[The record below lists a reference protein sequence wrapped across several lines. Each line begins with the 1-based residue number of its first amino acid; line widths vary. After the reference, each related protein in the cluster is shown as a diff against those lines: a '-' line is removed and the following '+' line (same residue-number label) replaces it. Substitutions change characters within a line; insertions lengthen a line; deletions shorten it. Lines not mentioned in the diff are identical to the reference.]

1 MNVTL
6 KEISDFL
13 NLNPQYK
20 NQVEVQTRFGY
31 KKIENAGITAFDST
45 IGLFTESGKRIK
57 TSPDHLM
64 LSRNLEWVKSKE
76 LNVGDFLYSKDGVE
90 IISKIRYNKTKQNLY
105 DLQVA
110 EVKEFYANDLVSHNS
125 SFYEALF
132 FGLYG
137 KSFRKVNKEGLINTT
152 NGKNTLVEVEL
163 IADGKPVKI
172 VRGIKPN
179 TFEIYLNGVLKNQ
192 DASVWDYQGWLES
205 TVLRMDER
213 TFRQL
218 VILGSTSFVP
228 FMSLKTW
235 ERRAV
240 IEDILSLGVYSQML
254 NVVKKKST
262 ETNQTRED
270 TSRAIENK
278 RVQLAAFNRS
288 LKDIESVI
296 SASAAGYTEKIE
308 QNLNSIQ
315 ILEESKEKLGQKFEN
330 EHVNK
335 TNSEIDKLEGLINRS
350 DKILHTLESALRKV
364 DNDIAFFDDHDHCP
378 TCHQEI
384 QESFKVG
391 IVEKAKNEK
400 LAKVLAVGSLTEHR
414 KEFNSQLIE
423 LRKFMADYSE
433 TQYKI
438 KTCNTQIK
446 SLTSENAHLQK
457 KVDEI
462 ANMNQSKLD
471 EIKEAVEEC
480 NAKIESFLNSM
491 NTIIEQLNDMS
502 ELDGLLR
509 DSGVKAKIIAEHIP
523 IINLLVKK
531 YLEILDFPVQMTFNE
546 DFSEIIRSRFNEEFS
561 YGNLSNGE
569 RMRIDLALLFT
580 WREITRLSNS
590 ASCNL
595 LILDE
600 IGDSSLDADGFDA
613 FMKILTSDKEN
624 QSVVVISHKPYGI
637 SNQVD
642 QIIEISKSDG
652 FSRISKV
659 TTSVPE
665 EMMV

>member
-1 MNVTL
+1 MRL
-6 KEISDFL
+6 KIQKIRFKNFLSFGNSWTELEFIDGQISL
-13 NLNPQYK
+13 I
-20 NQVEVQTRFGY
+20 V
-31 KKIENAGITAFDST
+31 GIN
-45 IGLFTESGKRIK
+45 GSGK
-57 TSPDHLM
+57 
-64 LSRNLEWVKSKE
+64 
-76 LNVGDFLYSKDGVE
+76 
-90 IISKIRYNKTKQNLY
+90 
-105 DLQVA
+105 
-110 EVKEFYANDLVSHNS
+110 S
-125 SFYEALF
+125 SYYEALY

-137 KSFRKVNKEGLINTT
+137 KSFRKVNKDGLINTT

-163 IADGKPVKI
+163 LADGKPIKI
-172 VRGIKPN
+172 VRGIRPN
-179 TFEIYLNGVLKNQ
+179 TFEIYINGILKNQ

-254 NVVKKKST
+254 NVVKKKTS

-288 LKDIESVI
+288 LKDLESVI
-296 SASAAGYTEKIE
+296 STSASGYTEKIQ
-308 QNLNSIQ
+308 QNSESIQ
-315 ILEESKEKLGQKFEN
+315 ELIKTKERLEQEFQDD
-330 EHVNK
+330 HVAS
-335 TNSEIDKLEGLINRS
+335 TTAEIDKLEALINRS
-350 DKILHTLESALRKV
+350 DKLLHTLESALRKV
-364 DNDIAFFDDHDHCP
+364 DVDIAFFDDHDHCP

-384 QESFKVG
+384 HESFKAE
-391 IVEKAKNEK
+391 IVEKAKSEK
-400 LAKVLAVGSLTEHR
+400 LAKTSALDSLTDHK
-414 KEFNSQLIE
+414 KEFNSQLFE
-423 LRKFMADYSE
+423 LRKFMSDYAD
-433 TQYKI
+433 TQNKI
-438 KTCNTQIK
+438 RTCNTQIK
-446 SLTSENAHLQK
+446 ALGSENAHFQK

-462 ANMNQSKLD
+462 ANTNQSKLD
-471 EIKEAVEEC
+471 EIKSLIQEC
-480 NAKIESFLNSM
+480 NEKIESFLNSM
-491 NTIIEQLNDMS
+491 NTIIEQINDMS
-502 ELDGLLR
+502 DLDGLLR
-509 DSGVKAKIIAEHIP
+509 DSGVKSKIIAEHIP

-531 YLEILDFPVQMTFNE
+531 YLDILDFPVQMTFNE
-546 DFSEIIRSRFNEEFS
+546 DFSEVIRSRFNEEFS

-569 RMRIDLALLFT
+569 KMRIDLALLFT

-652 FSRISKV
+652 FSKISKV
-659 TTSVPE
+659 TVVEPE